1 MTKTFVPCPKGAWKA
16 LQVVSY
22 LIVWHHCSLAIFK
35 SSSASYAFELQV
47 VDL

>member
-35 SSSASYAFELQV
+35 SSSESYAFELQV